1 MLHSKFSSFHL
12 IPINEGIVNGGKGS
26 RPAASVEP
34 MKLTT
39 GHDDDG
45 ESGAGRVLLSLL
57 ESTDARGAVAVTRW
71 YGGTPLGP
79 ARFRHIGSAGRE
91 ALLKAGIAKK

>member
-1 MLHSKFSSFHL
+1 MC
-12 IPINEGIVNGGKGS
+12 
-26 RPAASVEP
+26 RPAAPVAVVGQRSVEDGGAFDDRCCRVVLE
-34 MKLTT
+34 LTP

-45 ESGAGRVLLSLL
+45 EAGAGRVLLSLL

-91 ALLKAGIAKK
+91 ALLNAGVIKK